1 MPEPARLSGNTERD
15 RSPSGVPPEASPTSP
30 GPDPVA
36 ARSAMV
42 ARLEQS
48 GALHPGRVRDALL
61 ALPREVLMP
70 QAYVRRSAPGE
81 VPPRWDL
88 LDWAVPQ
95 DREELLGLVY
105 GENSVL
111 IQHAGEQ
118 ILGRTAGSRSGGAI
132 TSMSTVMSLTA
143 TLLQELDL
151 RPGQRVLDVG
161 TGAGVTAAV
170 ACSVCGDAGVVT
182 VDRDSHVADAAR
194 ARLADLG
201 YRPTAVHGDGERG
214 WPDAGPYDRIFV
226 SFAAPR
232 VPQGL
237 VDQLAVGGRLLM
249 HLTTASPSWP
259 GLAVISR
266 GPDGRVEGELRA
278 VEFAHRPGHGMAR
291 IFLDQDLCGRIAAGV
306 GARTRT
312 SRVAPPADT
321 ERGLWLAVDHLRGG
335 LVRDFNADA
344 LVIGAPEC
352 GSWLRVTAGGYR
364 RWKVTTS
371 GPRDIWLEIQDVAAR
386 WRAAG
391 EPSTYRLS
399 LGPGGVQTVTA
410 PSGGL
415 SWRLP
420 SRPIAHHAAAQ

>member
-1 MPEPARLSGNTERD
+1 
-15 RSPSGVPPEASPTSP
+15 
-30 GPDPVA
+30 
-36 ARSAMV
+36 MV

-48 GALHPGRVRDALL
+48 GVLHPGRVRDALL

-70 QAYVRRSAPGE
+70 QAYVRRGVPGE

-95 DREELLGLVY
+95 EREELLGVVY
-105 GENSVL
+105 GESSVL
-111 IQHAGEQ
+111 IQHDGER
-118 ILGRTAGSRSGGAI
+118 ILGRTAGSRSGGVM

-143 TLLQELDL
+143 ALLQQLDL
-151 RPGQRVLDVG
+151 RPGHRVLDVG

-170 ACSVCGDAGVVT
+170 ACHACGDSGMVT
-182 VDRDSHVADAAR
+182 LDRDSHVADAAR

-201 YRPTAVHGDGERG
+201 YRPTVVQGDGEHG

-226 SFAAPR
+226 SYAAPR
-232 VPQGL
+232 VPQAL
-237 VDQLAVGGRLLM
+237 VDQLATGGRLLM

-278 VEFAHRPGHGMAR
+278 VEFAHRAGHGVAR
-291 IFLDQDLCGRIAAGV
+291 IFLDRDFRGRIAAGAD
-306 GARTRT
+306 ARTRT
-312 SRVAPPADT
+312 SQVAPPGDT

-335 LVRDFNADA
+335 LVRDFTADA
-344 LVIGAPEC
+344 LVIGAPVC
-352 GSWLRVTAGGYR
+352 GSWLRVTPDGHR
-364 RWKVTTS
+364 RWTVTAS
-371 GPRDIWLEIQDVAAR
+371 GRRDIWTEIQDVAAR

-399 LGPGGVQTVTA
+399 IGPGGVQTVAA

-420 SRPIAHHAAAQ
+420 SRSIRTMSPSKHQSRGTHPSADVPSPA